1 MAEDIGAH
9 TEEDSLAEGNPAV
22 GSLAADNPAVDTP
35 PADNL
40 EEEEPQ
46 REVDCIESL
55 FLF

>member
-40 EEEEPQ
+40 IITRSKQFNEPK
-46 REVDCIESL
+46 SSA
-55 FLF
+55 